1 MPTERMIQHS
11 TQFIDKCVE
20 LNLVSLQDAEKLR
33 KPIGEEGHVVAQDAL
48 QRGLLTPSDI
58 EIVQSL
64 LRPLDVVPGYEIL
77 DFVGRG
83 GMGVVY
89 RARQLNLER
98 VVALKTV
105 LVSSVGDST
114 TAARFELEAKALARL
129 QHPNIVQ
136 ALNFG
141 KHEGRFYFAM
151 EFISG
156 PSCEQLV
163 GSGFG
168 LPKSQVWQIV
178 RQVASSWPFTCF
190 SPRFDSS

>member
-141 KHEGRFYFAM
+141 KHEGPLLFCNGIHFR
-151 EFISG
+151 S
-156 PSCEQLV
+156 
-163 GSGFG
+163 
-168 LPKSQVWQIV
+168 
-178 RQVASSWPFTCF
+178 
-190 SPRFDSS
+190 